1 MREAFSYMFKDPGFG
16 QKFVPFCFVNFI
28 ALLLFGA
35 PQLTSITSSVPTVLK
50 VTNPF
55 WYWLPFLGGIISF
68 ALFGYATVCIK
79 AITQKTSDIVLP
91 FFNFKNSIL
100 RGFRFLIATLGFTLI
115 GVFSLFILTLTQAW
129 LLLILAIIILGGFA
143 LIYFNALFWIFAN
156 EERLSSFFAWKKATR
171 YIKQN
176 LKQYLNNLGIIIL
189 INLIAST
196 LSGIIMYTMNYI
208 FSTSHVA
215 WIASSLTG
223 SIISSY
229 VAFVT
234 IYLIAKSIKT
244 DSVV

>member
-1 MREAFSYMFKDPGFG
+1 MRYAFSYMFKDPGFG

-50 VTNPF
+50 VT
-55 WYWLPFLGGIISF
+55 WLPFLGGIISF

-100 RGFRFLIATLGFTLI
+100 RGFRFLIATLGFTLT
-115 GVFSLFILTLTQAW
+115 GTLSLFLLAIAQAW
-129 LLLILAIIILGGFA
+129 LLLILAFIILGGFA

-176 LKQYLNNLGIIIL
+176 LRQYFNNLGIIIL
-189 INLIAST
+189 INLVEST
-196 LSGIIMYTMNYI
+196 LSGTIMYTMNYI

-229 VAFVT
+229 LAFVT